1 MGNYDSKNFII
12 KIGIRECCADQRY
25 LDFMNK
31 TNYNYTIE
39 EVGAFIKNNYPQY
52 HPLAEKI
59 VRFFIDY
66 DNGIMLPDKYSEAEP
81 IRLDFNK
88 DDIVET
94 VANLSFL
101 RVFLFLKKNVSMML
115 LS

>member
-88 DDIVET
+88 DDIVEP
-94 VANLSFL
+94 VANLSYL
-101 RVFLFLKKNVSMML
+101 RGFLFLKKNVSMML